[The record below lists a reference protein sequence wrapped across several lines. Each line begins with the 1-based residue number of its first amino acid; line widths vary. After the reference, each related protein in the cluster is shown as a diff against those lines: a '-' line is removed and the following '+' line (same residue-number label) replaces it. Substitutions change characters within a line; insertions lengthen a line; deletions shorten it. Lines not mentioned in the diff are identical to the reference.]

1 MITFTSESNEKMNNF
16 ETFTTFTKFLGDFT
30 ESPVIVHNP
39 RVNWG
44 LYTFTGD
51 SSQSPIQHITRD
63 IYICED
69 RHIMR

>member
-16 ETFTTFTKFLGDFT
+16 ETFTTFTKILGDFT

-51 SSQSPIQHITRD
+51 SSESPIQYITRN
-63 IYICED
+63 IYTEICFSG
-69 RHIMR
+69 